1 MSYRPTKDALRNLTA
16 LAQRQGGYF
25 SAKQAASAGY
35 DYSHLDYHVR
45 SGNFE
50 RSGRGFYRLL
60 TSPPAEHDDLIRLA
74 FWSRNRADQTQ
85 AVASHQTA
93 LNLHQL
99 SDLLPASIHLTVPPG
114 FRKPAPPGVVLH
126 RGKLGPE
133 ETEEREGL
141 LVTAPLRTLLDIA
154 TDERISQE
162 HLGKAIHDAIERGL
176 VRKSALIA
184 AARMLR
190 AGNRLLLA
198 LHGVS

>member
-1 MSYRPTKDALRNLTA
+1 MNYRPTKDALRNLTA

-35 DYSHLDYHVR
+35 DYPHLDYHVR

-93 LNLHQL
+93 LSLHQL
-99 SDLLPASIHLTVPPG
+99 SDLLPTSIHLTVPPG

-126 RGKLGPE
+126 RGKLATE
-133 ETEEREGL
+133 ETEEREGF
-141 LVTAPLRTLLDIA
+141 LVTAPLRTVLDIA

-162 HLGKAIHDAIERGL
+162 HLGKAIQDALERGL
-176 VRKSALIA
+176 VRKSALIE
-184 AARMLR
+184 AARMLP